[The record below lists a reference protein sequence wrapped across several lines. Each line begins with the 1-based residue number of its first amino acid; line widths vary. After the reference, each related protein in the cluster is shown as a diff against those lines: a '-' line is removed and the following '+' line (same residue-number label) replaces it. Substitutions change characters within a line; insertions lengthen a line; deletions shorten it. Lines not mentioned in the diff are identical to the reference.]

1 MRRILAVGKDPTMG
15 DRLYLARIT
24 RVEDHW
30 SLNVYGLAGAN
41 ADLFSLDRVDEV
53 VRDLIALILNVPTD
67 AFNIAIEITDTAG
80 RVEPS

>member
-1 MRRILAVGKDPTMG
+1 MG

-24 RVEDHW
+24 RLGDHW
-30 SLNVYGLAGAN
+30 SLNVYGLTGAN

-53 VRDLIALILNVPTD
+53 VRDLIALILNIPTD
-67 AFNIAIEITDTAG
+67 SFDIAIEIIDAAG

>member
-1 MRRILAVGKDPTMG
+1 MG

-24 RVEDHW
+24 RLEDHW
-30 SLNVYGLAGAN
+30 SLNVYGLTGAN

-53 VRDLIALILNVPTD
+53 VRDLIALILNIPTD
-67 AFNIAIEITDTAG
+67 SFDIAIEIIDAAG